1 LSGRGVRWRIAA
13 WTGRG
18 WSADL
23 LDNGERCS
31 DRNVRAQRNK
41 RLSHDA
47 VYENLDLDR
56 ALLCFNNRNDIAA
69 PNRFAGLF
77 QPFDEG
83 PGFHIG
89 PERGHAE
96 F

>member
-1 LSGRGVRWRIAA
+1 LGGRRLCWRRAG
-13 WTGRG
+13 WSGRG

-31 DRNVRAQRNK
+31 DWNFCAQRDK

-47 VYENLDLDR
+47 VYEYLDLDG
-56 ALLCFNNRNDIAA
+56 ALFCFNNRNDIAA
-69 PNRFAGLF
+69 TNRFAGLF
-77 QPFDEG
+77 QPFDEC